1 MIEGRKT
8 DNLLMRIWL
17 ETIQDIV
24 GLNGTKAI
32 LNHAQLQNYIDS
44 YPPDNDKMEI
54 PLEDVKNLRQ
64 SLVDLFGS
72 RGVWGLQ
79 VRVGQKITH
88 IFIEKRP
95 GIAKATRIASGL
107 LSETKK
113 MRLILEHYKEQG
125 EKRISSSLGGP
136 RYELQEEE
144 DYFLFIDRD
153 NYMSEET
160 ESQTPVC
167 GVTVGSFQ
175 SMMEWI
181 TGHKHQVEEIECR
194 AMGYP
199 ADVFRIWKSKEK

>member
-32 LNHAQLQNYIDS
+32 LNHAQLQKYIDS
-44 YPPDNDKMEI
+44 FPPDNDEMEI
-54 PLEDVKNLRQ
+54 PLEDVKNLCQ

-79 VRVGQKITH
+79 VRVGQRIMR

-95 GIAKATRIASGL
+95 RIAKATQIASSL
-107 LSETKK
+107 LPETRK
-113 MRLILEHYKEQG
+113 MRLALEHYREQG
-125 EKRISSSLGGP
+125 EQRISSSLDGP

-144 DYFLFIDRD
+144 DCFLFIDRD
-153 NYMSEET
+153 NYMSEGT
-160 ESQTPVC
+160 TSQTPVC
-167 GVTVGSFQ
+167 GVTVGTFQ
-175 SMMEWI
+175 FIMEWI
-181 TGHKHQVEEIECR
+181 TGHKHRVEEIECR